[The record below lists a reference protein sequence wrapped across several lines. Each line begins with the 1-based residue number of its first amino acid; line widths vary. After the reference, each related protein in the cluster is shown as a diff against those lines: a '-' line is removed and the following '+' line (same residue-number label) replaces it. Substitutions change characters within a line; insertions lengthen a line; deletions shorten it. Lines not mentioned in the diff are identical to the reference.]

1 MENSNYID
9 WNQASSYPLQWI
21 YESEPSRWQYQ
32 MQMYRVDLAMTGL
45 PHRNLYQEQLESN
58 ITSLPEEDRKVFYDK
73 NKCINIAPGKS
84 FVIRKAVET
93 IANQMASGV
102 ESYDYRINDPFGTIE
117 PDTEDR
123 LGAMCSQD
131 YISNRLE
138 SMAPTFSRDLT
149 KYGMCAVAVR
159 YCTESDKN
167 IVERVNPKN
176 VWFDTM
182 YSSTGRERFRGY
194 SRMISWATLKKLIE
208 QEKDEINPKLEV
220 PDAKLFDGDKALDM
234 GKLKVTKKKIRTLN
248 GLDIYVENLNKLAT
262 SPQLQAPITNYWEY
276 EHDLRSCY
284 SMRYYQTYATDAKA
298 RTNSGYNGDDV
309 ELTVMYDM
317 ERKIEFKIINRRF
330 VISANHEA
338 FCRKIPFKI
347 YDADTDDFNI
357 RLKDF
362 NLDCPLKFQF
372 EEFESRDKFVYPISP
387 IMTFLDTH
395 DELCAWRAKR
405 EHVAKILSILRIV
418 TNGADAKS
426 IKRTFNI
433 MGVIL
438 DDIQGDVQSLLFN
451 YDYTS
456 IDSQI
461 EYLEKTII
469 DGLNAYNQ
477 FDALQVMG
485 DRATA
490 TEAGTANNAI
500 AQGLSIHNNNIM
512 AVYADIARQCIGNR
526 VAYSPEEEFAVMDMG
541 HASTVTIQEMAM
553 DAIVNVRPKTAK
565 KIYERMLATNA
576 LNLLGILPRIGGGIS
591 ESGVSEL
598 IQQALYGQVSR
609 KMAASF
615 VKEKGPT
622 PEELQLAQQQAQN
635 QAAMLQQN
643 EQAYERDPIPYEVD
657 NAQQNLSSDEMDQLI
672 SGLSAGQEDQ
682 MVNDPRMGQNLN
694 FGQDEESFSETETE
708 TISDTDL
715 GGMLGNEEF
724 NAEI

>member
-9 WNQASSYPLQWI
+9 WNNAASYPLQWI

-32 MQMYRVDLAMTGL
+32 MQMFRVDLAMTGL
-45 PHRNLYQEQLESN
+45 PHKNLYQEQLESN
-58 ITSLPEEDRKVFYDK
+58 IQSLPAEDRKVFYDK
-73 NKCINIAPGKS
+73 NKCVDIAPGKS
-84 FVIRKAVET
+84 FVIRKAVNT

-102 ESYDYRINDPFGTIE
+102 ESYEYRINDPWGSIA

-123 LGAMCSQD
+123 LGALCSQD
-131 YISNRLE
+131 YVANRLE
-138 SMAPTFSRDLT
+138 QLAPTFSRDLT

-159 YCTESDKN
+159 YCIESDKN
-167 IVERVNPKN
+167 IVERINPKN

-194 SRMISWATLKKLIE
+194 SRMISWAELKKLIE
-208 QEKDEINPKLEV
+208 MEKDEINPKLEV
-220 PDAKLFDGDKALDM
+220 PDAKLFDGDKLANFD
-234 GKLKVTKKKIRTLN
+234 KLKVSKKKIRTLN
-248 GLDIYVENLNKLAT
+248 GLDIYVENLNKLAM
-262 SPQLQAPITNYWEY
+262 SPQLQAPIHGYWEY

-284 SMRYYQTYATDAKA
+284 SIRHYQTYATDPKAK
-298 RTNSGYNGDDV
+298 TKSGYNGDDV

-317 ERKIEFKIINRRF
+317 DRKIEFKIINRRF
-330 VISANHEA
+330 VISANHET
-338 FCRKIPFKI
+338 FCRKVPFKI
-347 YDADTDDFNI
+347 YNVDTDDFDI
-357 RLKDF
+357 RLRDF
-362 NLDCPLKFQF
+362 NLDCPLKFIF

-418 TNGADAKS
+418 TNGGDAS
-426 IKRTFNI
+426 SLKRTFNI

-451 YDYTS
+451 YDYSS

-512 AVYADIARQCIGNR
+512 AIYADIARQCIGNR
-526 VAYSPEEEFAVMDMG
+526 VAYSPEQEFAVMNMG
-541 HASTVTIQEMAM
+541 QASTVTVQEMAM
-553 DAIVNVRPKTAK
+553 DAIVNVLPKTAK
-565 KIYERMLATNA
+565 NIHEKMLATNA
-576 LNLLGILPRIGGGIS
+576 INLLGVLPNVGGGIS
-591 ESGVSEL
+591 ETGVAEL
-598 IQQALYGQVSR
+598 IQQALFGQVSR
-609 KMAASF
+609 KMAQSF
-615 VKEKGPT
+615 VKPKGPS
-622 PEELQLAQQQAQN
+622 PEEIQLAQQQAKN
-635 QAAMLQQN
+635 QADMLQQN
-643 EQAYERDPIPYEVD
+643 DQAYMNNPIPYELD
-657 NAQQNLSSDEMDQLI
+657 NAQQQLSPDEMDQLI
-672 SGLSAGQEDQ
+672 TGLNAGQSDD

-694 FGQDEESFSETETE
+694 GEDVEENFTADITAGNTPE
-708 TISDTDL
+708 L
-715 GGMLGNEEF
+715 GGMMGNEEF
-724 NAEI
+724 NAEV